1 MKIENIE
8 DFMEH
13 VTVKKEMSEY
23 YDPEK
28 GIKYMIPN
36 SYLWSRCDYLELTNE
51 ELKKEQFSQN
61 IEKTDL
67 KFNYIE
73 TTRPKP
79 KYEITKN
86 EADKYT
92 ITDIKVKANQVW
104 LVSNG
109 LKFNKVFNNKEEA
122 LELTDK
128 INNLL

>member
-1 MKIENIE
+1 MKIENLE
-8 DFMEH
+8 DFMKQ

>member
-1 MKIENIE
+1 MKIENLE

>member
-1 MKIENIE
+1 MKIENLE
-8 DFMEH
+8 DFMKH